1 MPVFIFHGDSF
12 LVSESL
18 AELRSHVGHHDVQ
31 EGNTHKFSGQSMT
44 LDQIQATCNAI
55 PFLAQ
60 NRLVVVEGLLGSFE
74 RRDTRGRAGRTTP
87 ANRLAKWEG
96 LQSYLAEVPP
106 TTLLT
111 FVDDALRANN
121 PMLTRLAPKA
131 EVRKFNVPRG
141 EELARWTRN
150 RAEAKGAKITPGA
163 LRLLG
168 QYVGG
173 NLRVLDVEIE
183 KLSLYATGEPINEGH
198 VSRLVSQVREA
209 SIFAAVDAIVQG
221 RPSVAMRLLR
231 KLRNDGAGLSYLQAM
246 IARQLRLVTLA
257 KDLLERGVPTEEMG
271 RRLELRADFA
281 VRKTLDQARTFSWP
295 RLKALYAH
303 LLDMD
308 LAIKQ
313 GRQDEDLALELLV
326 AEAAVLR

>member
-1 MPVFIFHGDSF
+1 MPVFILHGDAF

-18 AELRSHVGHHDVQ
+18 ADLRSQVGHPDVLD
-31 EGNTHKFSGQSMT
+31 GNTHKLSGDSIT
-44 LDQIQATCNAI
+44 LEQVQAMCNAV
-55 PFLAQ
+55 PFLAEK
-60 NRLVVVEGLLGSFE
+60 RMVVVEGLLGSFE
-74 RRDTRGRAGRTTP
+74 RRDTRRRAGGRTP

-96 LQSYLAEVPP
+96 LQSYLDEVPP
-106 TTLLT
+106 TTMLT

-121 PMLTRLAPKA
+121 PLLTRIAAKA

-150 RAEAKGAKITPGA
+150 RAEAKGAKITAGA

-183 KLSLYATGEPINEGH
+183 KLSLYAMGEPINEGH
-198 VSRLVSQVREA
+198 VNRLVPQVREA
-209 SIFAAVDAIVQG
+209 SIFAAVDAIVLG

-231 KLRNDGAGLSYLQAM
+231 KLRDDGAGLPYLQAM

-257 KDLLERGVPTEEMG
+257 KDLLERGVPTSEMG
-271 RRLELRADFA
+271 PRLELRADFA
-281 VRKTLDQARTFSWP
+281 VRKTVDQAKRFSWA
-295 RLKALYAH
+295 RLKALYAR